1 MTEKEAW
8 SKIRVINYLLQNI
21 DDAMGERDV
30 KTSIKYCLMGIQEEG
45 FIPSFELIEN
55 GDLLRI
61 DIPGMFFLE
70 FDPNRKA
77 TAIRTVYHF
86 GDGHAEVRMDAG
98 RMPENR
104 RCKLNGE
111 K

>member
-21 DDAMGERDV
+21 DGAMGERDV
-30 KTSIKYCLMGIQEEG
+30 KTSLKYALMGIQEEG
-45 FIPSFELIEN
+45 FIPAFKLIEK

-77 TAIRTVYHF
+77 AVIRM
-86 GDGHAEVRMDAG
+86 GLLL
-98 RMPENR
+98 ENT
-104 RCKLNGE
+104 CASEGE
-111 K
+111 PHR

>member
-21 DDAMGERDV
+21 DAAMGEQDV
-30 KTSIKYCLMGIQEEG
+30 KTSIKDCLMGIQEEG
-45 FIPSFELIEN
+45 FIPSFELTEKGN
-55 GDLLRI
+55 RLRI
-61 DIPGMFFLE
+61 DILGMFFLE

-86 GDGHAEVRMDAG
+86 DNGYVEVRMDRAYAG
-98 RMPENR
+98 ES
-104 RCKLNGE
+104 
-111 K
+111 